1 MGYYTTM
8 KTFFVDCYTSN
19 VEQSQKIDKFLS
31 LLSKSGVC
39 DFIKDIQKQKNKN
52 DEIGGRPSFNPYNML
67 ATVLYNFAF
76 EKGTLRD
83 IEDRCKNDLRCIYML
98 QGEQPTHSSFGNF
111 INEYIY
117 YLIKVKYFL

>member
-1 MGYYTTM
+1 MKYYNIM
-8 KTFFVDCYTSN
+8 RTFFVDCYTSN

-67 ATVLYNFAF
+67 ATVLYN
-76 EKGTLRD
+76 
-83 IEDRCKNDLRCIYML
+83 
-98 QGEQPTHSSFGNF
+98 
-111 INEYIY
+111 
-117 YLIKVKYFL
+117 